1 MNTDIKHPTLPKSV
15 YAIFKTCFCALGMAV
30 MVSGC
35 TVLSVA
41 DAAVSGTI
49 SVVSTGVSA
58 ATSVVKAVIPSG
70 KEAAK

>member
-1 MNTDIKHPTLPKSV
+1 MNAIYRQFSLPKTGFQRLRSGLFV
-15 YAIFKTCFCALGMAV
+15 LWVASST
-30 MVSGC
+30 SGC

-49 SVVSTGVSA
+49 SVVSTGVNA
-58 ATSVVKAVIPSG
+58 ATSVVKAVLPSG

>member
-1 MNTDIKHPTLPKSV
+1 MNTTLNHVLNPKKGFQR
-15 YAIFKTCFCALGMAV
+15 IILGLFVLWIASLI
-30 MVSGC
+30 SGC

-58 ATSVVKAVIPSG
+58 ASSVVKAVLPSG